1 MDNLFHRSSEGGVFT
16 PLAPQDFFLD
26 HRQDNGME
34 VIVVHIFSQLVTCRP
49 VDFIGVHD
57 SGDDILSTEL
67 IFQKAHRL
75 GVELPGVVI
84 AAFPLK
90 VHRVHINDNLV
101 KKGSVLPKP
110 PQADC
115 PIRFH
120 LPQNFHIGLPAG
132 VTEMDIE
139 GYPLRHDIDV
149 VVAFVLPLIVP
160 FCRPNV

>member
-84 AAFPLK
+84 AAFSLK

-101 KKGSVLPKP
+101 KKGSVLPQP

-115 PIRFH
+115 TVPFH
-120 LPQNFHIGLPAG
+120 LPQDFHIGLPAG
-132 VTEMDIE
+132 VTKMNIE
-139 GYPLRHDIDV
+139 GYPLRYDIDV